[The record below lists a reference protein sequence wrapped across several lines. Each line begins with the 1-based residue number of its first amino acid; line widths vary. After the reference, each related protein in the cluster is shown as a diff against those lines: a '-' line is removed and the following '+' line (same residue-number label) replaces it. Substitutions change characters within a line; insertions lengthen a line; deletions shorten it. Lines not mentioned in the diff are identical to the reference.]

1 MFERNRKRQAIH
13 LCKIKNKARLKWL
26 LMPPVGEAM
35 DHEHFLTM
43 LGESAVGLELA
54 FLSDNLAIWQHHL

>member
-1 MFERNRKRQAIH
+1 
-13 LCKIKNKARLKWL
+13 
-26 LMPPVGEAM
+26 MPPVGEAM